1 MKALIRKAGCEK
13 AITVDSVAATTEE
26 IGNDMYPP
34 AKRMLTKKGIPF
46 SSRRAR
52 LITASDYARA
62 DYILCMDEENLA
74 DLARLTC
81 GDPEKKSLSSSPGQD
96 GAPRWQIRGIREI
109 SRRRMRIS
117 SKAVKRC
124 WKAYAGK
131 ALPALGECSFVD
143 RCQWSCLKSVIRFPF
158 IHRVV
163 HSYSRNC
170 ELRKPPLRSSDNQL
184 NIALVHL
191 RYTQKIVNICE
202 QVQDAHAA
210 LSEKSRFCRTVSPP
224 WLCSQLWIL

>member
-52 LITASDYARA
+52 LITASDYACA

-81 GDPEKKSLSSSPGQD
+81 GDPEKKVSLLLSWAGRR
-96 GAPRWQIRGIREI
+96 ARWQIRGIR
-109 SRRRMRIS
+109 
-117 SKAVKRC
+117 
-124 WKAYAGK
+124 
-131 ALPALGECSFVD
+131 
-143 RCQWSCLKSVIRFPF
+143 
-158 IHRVV
+158 
-163 HSYSRNC
+163 
-170 ELRKPPLRSSDNQL
+170 
-184 NIALVHL
+184 
-191 RYTQKIVNICE
+191 
-202 QVQDAHAA
+202 
-210 LSEKSRFCRTVSPP
+210 
-224 WLCSQLWIL
+224 